1 MDKDYDYIITGGGAA
16 GLTLVYRMMQSS
28 VLKHKR
34 ILLVDK
40 AVKEKDDRTWCFWE
54 KQPGMFEHIVRHRW
68 EKLWVHQGT
77 FSKLLQIAPYTYK
90 VIRGLDFY
98 RELDRV
104 LHDNPSVKRI
114 NAEVDYVK
122 NIGAGVEVSVEG
134 KKYTASWCFNSI
146 YWGELPDKNKVNYL
160 DQHFRGWF
168 VHTKEEAFDAEV
180 ATFMD
185 FRTPQHGETRFFYVL
200 PFSAR
205 EALVEVA
212 IFSNVHLEA
221 AGYDT
226 IIKEYIENHLP
237 AAVDC
242 EITMVEQGNIPMTD
256 FEFPRQEGRVIHIG
270 MAGGDTRASTGFTFW
285 NIQQR
290 VEQMVAGLERGEDPG
305 VGETFA
311 QKRGRYYDA
320 LLLHVIGKGLY
331 SGDQLFARLFR
342 KNPVKRVLAFL
353 NAETQWIEEI
363 ALMQTVPV
371 ERFTRA
377 LIVEFL
383 GFLKG
388 KKRLLQKK
396 INFFSKTLA

>member
-1 MDKDYDYIITGGGAA
+1 MSKDYDYIITGGGAA
-16 GLTLVYRMMQSS
+16 GLTLVYRMLQSP

-54 KQPGMFEHIVRHRW
+54 KAPGMFEHIVRHRW

-77 FSKLLQIAPYTYK
+77 FSKLMEITPYTYK

-98 RELDRV
+98 REVDRV
-104 LHDNPSVKRI
+104 LLENPGVERI
-114 NAEVDYVK
+114 NAAVEYVK
-122 NIGAGVEVSVEG
+122 NAGAGVEVGVDG

-146 YWGELPDKNKVNYL
+146 YWGELPDKTKVNYL

-168 VHTKEEAFDAEV
+168 IRTKEDVFDDRV

-212 IFSNVHLEA
+212 IFSNVHLDEN
-221 AGYDT
+221 GYDH
-226 IIKEYIENHLP
+226 IIKEYIERHLP
-237 AAVDC
+237 KAGNC
-242 EITMVEQGNIPMTD
+242 EVEMVEQGNIPMTD
-256 FEFPRQEGRVIHIG
+256 FVFARHEGRVLHTG

-290 VEQMVAGLERGEDPG
+290 VERMVAVLEQGGNPG
-305 VGETFA
+305 VAESFA
-311 QKRGRYYDA
+311 QKRGRYYDS
-320 LLLHVIGKGLY
+320 LLLHVIGRGY
-331 SGDQLFARLFR
+331 YAGDALFARLFS
-342 KNPVKRVLAFL
+342 KNPSQRILAFL

-363 ALMQTVPV
+363 ALMQTVPINK
-371 ERFTRA
+371 FLRA
-377 LIVEFL
+377 LIAALFGAL
-383 GFLKG
+383 SRKRAGIS
-388 KKRLLQKK
+388 KKD
-396 INFFSKTLA
+396 